1 MGYEE
6 LKRVKLA
13 NLPTP
18 LEECKR
24 LREQLG
30 GPSLWIKRDDLT
42 GLGLGGNKL
51 RKLEF
56 LLGDALDKGCD
67 CIITS
72 GTVQTNH
79 GRLTAAACAKL
90 GLECYL
96 VFTDG
101 DTGVFEGNRILQ
113 TLFGVHQV
121 FSTIPDGIPPEKE
134 AKARLQAGEEKIAAL
149 VEYLKTKGKKPYV
162 IPRGGRSL
170 YGTSSYVA
178 AMVELKKQL
187 DEYGVHPTHILAP
200 CATSSTLTGITLGN
214 KVSGINAKVI
224 GIALSRSA
232 QEGCEMLYE
241 EYTSDSASL
250 GYSYPLDMSEIDI
263 RGSYIGDGYGI
274 MTDAAKEAMLLLART
289 EGILLDPVYTGKT
302 FSAYIDLVRTGCF
315 KEDDC
320 VVFFHTGGT
329 PLLFLSTM
337 SEWASQIAEPEEK
350 ESV

>member
-6 LKRVKLA
+6 LKRIKLA

-24 LREQLG
+24 LRKQLG
-30 GPSLWIKRDDLT
+30 GPALWIKRDDMT

-56 LLGDALDKGCD
+56 LLGDAVDKGCD

-101 DTGVFEGNRILQ
+101 DKGVFEGNRILQ

-121 FSTIPDGIPPEKE
+121 FSRIPENIPPEKE
-134 AKARLQAGEEKIAAL
+134 AKARLQAGEERISEL
-149 VEYLKTKGKKPYV
+149 VEELKAQGKKPYV

-170 YGTSSYVA
+170 YGTASYCA
-178 AMVELKKQL
+178 AMAELKEQL
-187 DEYGVHPTHILAP
+187 DHLEIRPTHIIVP
-200 CATSSTLTGITLGN
+200 CATSSTMTGITLGN
-214 KVSGINAKVI
+214 KVSGINARII
-224 GIALSRSA
+224 GVALSRSA
-232 QEGCEMLYE
+232 EEGREMLYE
-241 EYTSDSASL
+241 EFTSDAASL
-250 GYSYPLDMSEIDI
+250 HYDVSIEKEEIDI
-263 RGSYIGDGYGI
+263 RGEYIGDGYGI
-274 MTDAAKEAMLLLART
+274 MTGMGREAMLMLART

-302 FSAYIDLVRTGCF
+302 FSAYIDLVRKGYF

-320 VVFFHTGGT
+320 VIFFHTGGT
-329 PLLFLSTM
+329 PLLFLDSM
-337 SEWASQIAEPEEK
+337 SKWAAEIAEAEK
-350 ESV
+350 